1 MTTQVAGAGS
11 ERSPHPGPSGQAP
24 EQRNPR
30 RGQGGEAEKIR
41 RREVSTGFIVSRIAV
56 LSIVAA
62 LLIYAI
68 PPLLQTESWT
78 ALGVLGAVTAAVAYL
93 YLTPRHVP
101 AKYLVPGTI
110 FLVAFAIV
118 PIVLTFVT
126 AFTNFGDG
134 HRGTKEEAIRA
145 IETSSVTQVPGSPEY
160 YLTIAERA
168 GSLVFLLVDPTTKA
182 VQAGTADGL
191 SAVDGAEVSL
201 TGKVL
206 SASGYTIVPT
216 AQAAERDAEIGAFSV
231 PTAGGAIKATGL
243 SRAFE
248 GKADK
253 KYDAACDCIVNPAG
267 DKWFADE
274 AEGYFIDS
282 SGAHLDQGWQ
292 VGVGF
297 ANFKKA
303 LTDPTVS
310 GHFLNVLIWNFVF
323 AISSVATTFALGM
336 IVALALHHPRVRG
349 TKIYRVLLI
358 LPYAMPSFAML
369 LIWRDMFNTDFG
381 LISKLFG
388 VHDWLGT
395 PTTARLGLIVIN
407 LWMGFPYMFLVIT
420 GALQAVPKEL
430 TDAARIDGATPWAG
444 FRRVTLPLVLVA
456 LTPLLISSFGFNFNN
471 FNNIRL
477 VTNGGPYAIDNATVG
492 STDLLISYTYRVAGF
507 DSGVA
512 DFGFAAAISVFIFAI
527 VATVSTVAFWRS
539 RRQEEVYS

>member
-1 MTTQVAGAGS
+1 MTTEVTGAGS
-11 ERSPHPGPSGQAP
+11 VSSPHPGPSGQAP
-24 EQRNPR
+24 DQRSRGGR
-30 RGQGGEAEKIR
+30 RGDAEQVR
-41 RREVSTGFIVSRIAV
+41 RTRELSTGFIVSRIAV
-56 LSIVAA
+56 LGIVAA
-62 LLIYAI
+62 LLIYAL
-68 PPLLQTESWT
+68 PPLIQAEAWT
-78 ALGVLGAVTAAVAYL
+78 ALGAVGVVTALVAYL
-93 YLTPRHVP
+93 YLTPRHIP

-110 FLVAFAIV
+110 FLIAFAIV

-134 HRGTKEEAIRA
+134 HRGTKAEAIRA

-160 YLTIAERA
+160 YLTIAERD
-168 GSLVFLLVDPTTKA
+168 GEMVFLLVDPATKA

-191 SAVDGAEVSL
+191 TPVDGAEVSL

-206 SASGYTIVPT
+206 SAAGYTVIPT
-216 AQAAERDAEIGAFSV
+216 AQAAERDAEIAAFSV
-231 PTAGGAIKATGL
+231 PTAGGAVKATGL

-253 KYDAACDCIVNPAG
+253 SYDAACDCVTSPSG
-267 DKWFADE
+267 GRWVADE
-274 AEGYFIDS
+274 VEGYFVNAE
-282 SGAHLDQGWQ
+282 GQHLDQGWK
-292 VGVGF
+292 VAVGF

-303 LTDPTVS
+303 LTDPTIS

-323 AISSVATTFALGM
+323 ALSAVATTFALGM
-336 IVALALHHPRVRG
+336 IVALALHSPRVRG
-349 TKIYRVLLI
+349 TKFYRIMLI
-358 LPYAMPSFAML
+358 LPYAMPGFAML

-420 GALQAVPKEL
+420 GALQAVPREL
-430 TDAARIDGATPWAG
+430 TDAARIDGASAWAG

-471 FNNIRL
+471 FNNIKL
-477 VTNGGPYAIDNATVG
+477 VTNGGPYAIDNSTVG
-492 STDLLISYTYRVAGF
+492 ATDLLISYTYRVAGF

-539 RRQEEVYS
+539 RAQEEVYS